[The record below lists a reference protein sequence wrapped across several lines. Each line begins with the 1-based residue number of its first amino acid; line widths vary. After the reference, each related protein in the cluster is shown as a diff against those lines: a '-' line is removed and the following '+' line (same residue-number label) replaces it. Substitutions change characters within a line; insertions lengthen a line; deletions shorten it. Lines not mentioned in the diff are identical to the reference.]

1 MKEPLST
8 RILTRLTTWF
18 PVVLLA
24 SLAGLTYW
32 LDAQVQRGD
41 RGPSTAAKEP
51 DYYLEDFSAT
61 RFGKDGT
68 IVQQLAAKKL
78 THYSEGIPTDV
89 EAPELS
95 TTPPGR
101 PAMRVRADSG
111 KISPDN
117 EHVYLT
123 GNVVGVRE
131 GTPGHSPL
139 TVSTEYLHVRP
150 REEKADSNKRV
161 TIVDGNGT
169 HVGGALEADNKAR
182 TIKLKNGVT
191 GEMKAHPN

>member
-8 RILTRLTTWF
+8 RILARLTTWF

-32 LDAQVQRGD
+32 LDAQVQRGE
-41 RGPSTAAKEP
+41 RGPRETAKEP

-68 IVQQLAAKKL
+68 IIQQLAAKKL
-78 THYSEGIPTDV
+78 THYPEGIPTDV
-89 EAPELS
+89 VAPELS
-95 TTPPGR
+95 NTPPGR
-101 PAMRVRADSG
+101 PPMRVRADSG

-117 EHVYLT
+117 EHVYLM

-131 GTPGHSPL
+131 GAPGHSPL
-139 TVSTEYLHVRP
+139 TVSTEYLHVLP
-150 REEKADSNKRV
+150 RVEKADSNKRV

-191 GEMKAHPN
+191 GELKAHPN